1 MLDSVIHHLGT
12 SASSLQNG
20 ANSIDSSH
28 KCGEKTNTVI
38 TVKHS
43 DITLTELET

>member
-1 MLDSVIHHLGT
+1 MLDSVIHNLGT

-20 ANSIDSSH
+20 DNGVDSSH

-38 TVKHS
+38 SVKQS